1 MSSLPK
7 VPNIDWL
14 HNFANIAATLKWKAL
29 VYMQQET
36 RPYLSALS
44 SRDVM
49 MTTKCAL
56 NHDNLTEKKK
66 PVLGGSHFFL

>member
-7 VPNIDWL
+7 VRNIDWL

-36 RPYLSALS
+36 RPYLSGLC
-44 SRDVM
+44 SRGVM

-56 NHDNLTEKKK
+56 NHDNLTGKKK